1 MATGQV
7 LRPLNGK
14 KGLVFSLTFSPDG
27 KTLASGDNRG
37 SICLW
42 DVATGRQL
50 HEFTGHEGTQPGL
63 CFFELGNDGKI
74 ALITDFW
81 PEPYELPASRADLV
95 ERY

>member
-1 MATGQV
+1 MPIVIDSTRCDSCGRIGEDDVQPVHRVYVTPESWDAE
-7 LRPLNGK
+7 GK
-14 KGLVFSLTFSPDG
+14 V
-27 KTLASGDNRG
+27 
-37 SICLW
+37 
-42 DVATGRQL
+42 DVY
-50 HEFTGHEGTQPGL
+50 EFTGHEGTQPGL